1 MTVKGSNTKEIW
13 DDAPVNTPP
22 AMNISFMIFN
32 LLSCLLLKEDLGEDI
47 LKLKTEDIVARTRLL
62 ENETKI
68 LKSEIMRISHE
79 HQSQKE
85 KIKENKEKI
94 KLNKTLPY
102 LVSNV
107 IEVN

>member
-1 MTVKGSNTKEIW
+1 MLRHFLNPKNNNK
-13 DDAPVNTPP
+13 
-22 AMNISFMIFN
+22 
-32 LLSCLLLKEDLGEDI
+32 KEDLGEDI

-107 IEVN
+107 IEVSILTDF

>member
-1 MTVKGSNTKEIW
+1 MGYKIELK
-13 DDAPVNTPP
+13 
-22 AMNISFMIFN
+22 
-32 LLSCLLLKEDLGEDI
+32 KEDLGEDI
-47 LKLKTEDIVARTRLL
+47 LKLPNEDIVSRTRLL
-62 ENETKI
+62 ENEIKI

-107 IEVN
+107 IEVSQES

>member
-1 MTVKGSNTKEIW
+1 M
-13 DDAPVNTPP
+13 
-22 AMNISFMIFN
+22 
-32 LLSCLLLKEDLGEDI
+32 
-47 LKLKTEDIVARTRLL
+47 KLQTDDIVSRTRLL
-62 ENETKI
+62 ENEIKI
-68 LKSEIMRISHE
+68 IRSEIMRISHE

-107 IEVN
+107 IEVRILYIILILIVTLVKILV

>member
-1 MTVKGSNTKEIW
+1 
-13 DDAPVNTPP
+13 
-22 AMNISFMIFN
+22 
-32 LLSCLLLKEDLGEDI
+32 
-47 LKLKTEDIVARTRLL
+47 
-62 ENETKI
+62 
-68 LKSEIMRISHE
+68 MRISHE

-107 IEVN
+107 IEILDIDPQGDEEEGANVDLDSQRKGKCAVVKTSTRQVSSFLPILYGLVSIQVLFIDLFLTCDWSCRA